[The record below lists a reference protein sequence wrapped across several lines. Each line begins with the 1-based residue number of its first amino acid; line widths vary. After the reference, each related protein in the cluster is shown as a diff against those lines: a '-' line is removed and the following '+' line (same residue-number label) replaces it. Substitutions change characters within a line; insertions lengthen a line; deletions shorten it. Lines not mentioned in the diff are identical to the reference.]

1 MDFQS
6 FCLNFMGASSQNST
20 CIIQLALQI
29 SKVGDDYPLLFRFGH
44 DEATAPRFFLIP
56 RLKEHGVDWI
66 VNATVRKILPDGV
79 VYEQNGTEYTL
90 GGYDTIVLALGVRPN
105 NPLEEAAR
113 ALGKE
118 VYVIGDASQ
127 PAPANKATEAALDA
141 VLKLG

>member
-1 MDFQS
+1 MDAVDI
-6 FCLNFMGASSQNST
+6 LDG
-20 CIIQLALQI
+20 
-29 SKVGDDYPLLFRFGH
+29 KVNP
-44 DEATAPRFFLIP
+44 
-56 RLKEHGVDWI
+56 GV
-66 VNATVRKILPDGV
+66 RILM
-79 VYEQNGTEYTL
+79 
-90 GGYDTIVLALGVRPN
+90 IGVRPN

>member
-1 MDFQS
+1 MPH
-6 FCLNFMGASSQNST
+6 
-20 CIIQLALQI
+20 QI

-127 PAPANKATEAALDA
+127 PAPANKAEVYVIGDASQPAPANKATEAALDA

>member
-1 MDFQS
+1 MVGYRFWNPAALS
-6 FCLNFMGASSQNST
+6 MP
-20 CIIQLALQI
+20 LQI
-29 SKVGDDYPLLFRFGH
+29 LPFG
-44 DEATAPRFFLIP
+44 A
-56 RLKEHGVDWI
+56 
-66 VNATVRKILPDGV
+66 
-79 VYEQNGTEYTL
+79 VYEQNGSEHTL
-90 GGYDTIVLALGVRPN
+90 NGYDTIVLALGVRPH